1 MDGNE
6 PRPSLPGEP
15 ASTSELHQVFC
26 ESVTSI
32 EACPAE
38 RVLIK
43 AVTTAGAAVVI
54 LVTDGASLR
63 RAVAEFEASTT

>member
-1 MDGNE
+1 METNLA
-6 PRPSLPGEP
+6 RACP
-15 ASTSELHQVFC
+15 ASPPRRQKLHQVFC